1 MDREDTTRRLE
12 LLRKRIRDGKF
23 HIAPHLRDGFEMSLH
38 RIRTAPVGLVDE
50 TTVDG
55 RIRSTLLLIAYQADR
70 EEWKDLVS
78 LKQIQE
84 AYFDRLQKVF
94 GQPYEMMLEAK
105 VDPYYFAEWYASEKE
120 RVAETIEIIDD
131 FVSGTIEFWEN
142 ISDPTWIHLEDSFD
156 SKAVFTGEI
165 FPDGRSNV
173 VSSTGIY
180 FDTTVLP
187 DPFLKMAPVLSHMDE
202 QNRLTEILRLG
213 LQVLQYRELA
223 IANVP
228 KPLVAIL
235 PDRHGFEESYRK
247 FVNDCASDDTVKHAK
262 RLFGRDFADV
272 EELADYL
279 KHFKTSADIV
289 AVLRQPDELV
299 FATEWDGSLA
309 DHIDRFIRENGKKLG
324 ITVPGQA
331 VFLQLLTRFSQANDS
346 YQRSRELRGTP
357 IVRAETSW
365 MWFNWMLRANAQE
378 LDDEALTG
386 LHIAR
391 ALGTNVKNE
400 ISWLGNVPPAALIE
414 IRKTGA
420 LDEIRALLGTGIK
433 ELVDARPENF
443 HRTGDKVFDNLYAA
457 FHAHEK
463 QLDALR
469 MKKWKFAGLDVGSF
483 FVVGGIEMTAAL
495 TGLPLFGAAA
505 ATASRLGVIPTAKE
519 LKEKFGKL
527 KAEDTKLNSTG
538 VGILFRHGHRDV

>member
-1 MDREDTTRRLE
+1 
-12 LLRKRIRDGKF
+12 
-23 HIAPHLRDGFEMSLH
+23 
-38 RIRTAPVGLVDE
+38 
-50 TTVDG
+50 
-55 RIRSTLLLIAYQADR
+55 
-70 EEWKDLVS
+70 
-78 LKQIQE
+78 
-84 AYFDRLQKVF
+84 
-94 GQPYEMMLEAK
+94 MMLEAK
-105 VDPYYFAEWYASEKE
+105 VDPYHFAEWFASEKG
-120 RVAETIEIIDD
+120 RVAETVEIVDN
-131 FVSGTIEFWEN
+131 FVSGTMDFWEN
-142 ISDPTWIHLEDSFD
+142 ISDPTWIHLEDSLG

-173 VSSTGIY
+173 LSSTGIY

-202 QNRLTEILRLG
+202 QDRVTEVLRLG
-213 LQVLQYRELA
+213 LQVLQYRDLA
-223 IANVP
+223 IADVP
-228 KPLVAIL
+228 KPLVAVL
-235 PDRHGFEESYRK
+235 PERHGLEENYRK
-247 FVNDCASDDTVKHAK
+247 FVHDCAADDTVKHAK
-262 RLFGRDFADV
+262 GLFGRHFPDV
-272 EELADYL
+272 EELADFL

-289 AVLRQPDELV
+289 ANLRRPDELV

-309 DHIDRFIRENGKKLG
+309 DHIDRFIGENGKKLG
-324 ITVPGQA
+324 ITLPGEA
-331 VFLQLLTRFSQANDS
+331 VYFQLLTRFSQANDS

-378 LDDEALTG
+378 LGDEALTG

-391 ALGTNVKNE
+391 ALGTTVKNE
-400 ISWLGNVPPAALIE
+400 ISWLGNVPPSALIE

-457 FHAHEK
+457 FQAHEK

-469 MKKWKFAGLDVGSF
+469 MKKWRFAGLDVGSF

-505 ATASRLGVIPTAKE
+505 ATASRLGVIPTAKD

-527 KAEDTKLNSTG
+527 KAEDVKLDSTG
-538 VGILFRHGHRDV
+538 VGILFKHGHRDV

>member
-1 MDREDTTRRLE
+1 MDRDETTRRLE
-12 LLRKRIRDGKF
+12 LLRKSIRDGKF
-23 HIAPHLRDGFEMSLH
+23 HVAPHLRDGFEASLR
-38 RIRTAPVGLVDE
+38 RIRIASDGLVDE

-70 EEWKDLVS
+70 EEWKDLMS

-84 AYFDRLQKVF
+84 AYFDRLQNVF
-94 GQPYEMMLEAK
+94 GQPFEMMLEAK
-105 VDPYYFAEWYASEKE
+105 ADPYRFAEWFASEKE
-120 RVAETIEIIDD
+120 RVTETIGLVDE

-187 DPFLKMAPVLSHMDE
+187 DPFLKMAPVLAHMDE
-202 QNRLTEILRLG
+202 QDRVTEILRLG
-213 LQVLQYRELA
+213 LQVLQYRDLA
-223 IANVP
+223 IADVT
-228 KPLVAIL
+228 KPLVAVL
-235 PDRHGFEESYRK
+235 PDRHGLEESYRK
-247 FVNDCASDDTVKHAK
+247 FVHDCASDDTVKHAR
-262 RLFGRDFADV
+262 RLFGQEFADV
-272 EELADYL
+272 EELTDFL
-279 KHFKTSADIV
+279 KRFKTSGDIV
-289 AVLRQPDELV
+289 ASLQQPDELV

-309 DHIDRFIRENGKKLG
+309 AHIDRFISENGKKLG
-324 ITVPGQA
+324 ISAPGEA
-331 VFLQLLTRFSQANDS
+331 VFVQLLTRFSQANDS

-378 LDDEALTG
+378 LDEEALTG

-391 ALGTNVKNE
+391 ALGTTVKKE
-400 ISWLGNVPPAALIE
+400 ISWLGNVPSAALIE

-420 LDEIRALLGTGIK
+420 LDEIRALLGTGIR

-443 HRTGDKVFDNLYAA
+443 HRTGDKVFDNLYSA
-457 FHAHEK
+457 FLAHEK
-463 QLDALR
+463 QLGAIR
-469 MKKWKFAGLDVGSF
+469 VKKWKFAGLEVGSF
-483 FVVGGIEMTAAL
+483 FVVGGIEMAAAL

-527 KAEDTKLNSTG
+527 KAEDTKLSSTG
-538 VGILFRHGHRDV
+538 VGILFKHGRRDV

>member
-1 MDREDTTRRLE
+1 MDREETTRRLE
-12 LLRKRIRDGKF
+12 LLLKRIRDGKF
-23 HIAPHLRDGFEMSLH
+23 HVAPHLRDGFEMSLR
-38 RIRTAPVGLVDE
+38 RIRTAPDGLVDE

-84 AYFDRLQKVF
+84 AYFDRLHKVF
-94 GQPYEMMLEAK
+94 GQPYQMMLEAK
-105 VDPYYFAEWYASEKE
+105 VDPYHFAKRFASKKG
-120 RVAETIEIIDD
+120 RVAEAIEIFDD
-131 FVSGTIEFWEN
+131 FVLGTIEFWEN

-187 DPFLKMAPVLSHMDE
+187 DPFLKIAPLLSHMDE
-202 QNRLTEILRLG
+202 QDRLTEILRLG

-223 IANVP
+223 IADVP
-228 KPLVAIL
+228 KPLVAVL
-235 PDRHGFEESYRK
+235 PDRHGLEESYRK

-272 EELADYL
+272 EELEDYL

-289 AVLRQPDELV
+289 GVLRQPDELV

-309 DHIDRFIRENGKKLG
+309 DHIDRFIRENGKTLG

-357 IVRAETSW
+357 IVRAVTSW

-378 LDDEALTG
+378 LGDEALTG

-391 ALGTNVKNE
+391 ALGTTVKSE

-433 ELVDARPENF
+433 ELVVARPENF

-457 FHAHEK
+457 FNAHEQ

-483 FVVGGIEMTAAL
+483 LVVGGIEMAAAL

-519 LKEKFGKL
+519 LKTKFGKL

-538 VGILFRHGHRDV
+538 VGILFKHGHRDV

>member
-1 MDREDTTRRLE
+1 MDREETTRRLE

-23 HIAPHLRDGFEMSLH
+23 HVALHLRDGFEVSLS
-38 RIRTAPVGLVDE
+38 RIRTAPDGLVDE

-55 RIRSTLLLIAYQADR
+55 QIRSTLLLLAYQADR

-105 VDPYYFAEWYASEKE
+105 VNPYHFAEWFASDDK
-120 RVAETIEIIDD
+120 RVAETIEVVDE

-202 QNRLTEILRLG
+202 QDRLTEVLRLG

-223 IANVP
+223 IADVP
-228 KPLVAIL
+228 KPLVAVL
-235 PDRHGFEESYRK
+235 PDRHGLEESYRK
-247 FVNDCASDDTVKHAK
+247 FVHDCASDDTVKHAK

-272 EELADYL
+272 EELADFL

-289 AVLRQPDELV
+289 SVLRQPDELV
-299 FATEWDGSLA
+299 FATEWDGGLA
-309 DHIDRFIRENGKKLG
+309 DHIDRFIGENGKKLG

-420 LDEIRALLGTGIK
+420 LDEIRALLGMGIK

-443 HRTGDKVFDNLYAA
+443 HRTGDKVFDNLYSA

-538 VGILFRHGHRDV
+538 VGILFKHGHRDV

>member
-1 MDREDTTRRLE
+1 MNREETTRRLE

-23 HIAPHLRDGFEMSLH
+23 HVAPHLRDGFEMSLR
-38 RIRTAPVGLVDE
+38 RIRTAPDGLVDE

-105 VDPYYFAEWYASEKE
+105 VDPYHFAEWFASEKE
-120 RVAETIEIIDD
+120 RVDETIEIVDD

-187 DPFLKMAPVLSHMDE
+187 DPFLKMAPVLSHMDDQE
-202 QNRLTEILRLG
+202 RLTEVLRLA

-223 IANVP
+223 IADVP
-228 KPLVAIL
+228 KALVAVL
-235 PDRHGFEESYRK
+235 PDRHGLEESYRK
-247 FVNDCASDDTVKHAK
+247 FVHECASDDTVKHAK
-262 RLFGRDFADV
+262 RLFGRGFADI
-272 EELADYL
+272 EELADFL
-279 KHFKTSADIV
+279 KHFKTSSDIV

-299 FATEWDGSLA
+299 FATEWDGTLT
-309 DHIDRFIRENGKKLG
+309 DHIDRFLRENSTKLG

-346 YQRSRELRGTP
+346 YQRSLELRGTP

-365 MWFNWMLRANAQE
+365 MWFNWMLRVNAQQ

-391 ALGTNVKNE
+391 ALGTTVKNE

-443 HRTGDKVFDNLYAA
+443 HRTGGKVFDNLYAA

-519 LKEKFGKL
+519 LKEKYGKL
-527 KAEDTKLNSTG
+527 KTEDAKLNSTG
-538 VGILFRHGHRDV
+538 VGILFKHGHRDV